1 MTKTIK
7 KGFTIIELL
16 IVIVVIGILAAIVV
30 VTYQGVQNKANKT
43 AAEQN
48 AREVANKA
56 TAFNASAARFPKTLD
71 ELTKATSNIGDASA
85 KTYPEAK
92 LSEKVSA
99 LVKTTGPTAS
109 DKTAL
114 LYQVCKKGTGVN
126 EDFVGAQVI
135 FWNHETNKAAEGN
148 EIIKAGETSGT
159 GVTCD
164 AAPQN

>member
-1 MTKTIK
+1 MIKTIK

-56 TAFNASAARFPKTLD
+56 TAFNASASRFPKTLK
-71 ELTKATSNIGDASA
+71 ELKEAKDDTKA
-85 KTYPEAK
+85 YPEAK
-92 LSEKVSA
+92 LSEKVTA
-99 LVKTTGPTAS
+99 LVKKTGPTAS
-109 DKTAL
+109 DKTAVQ
-114 LYQVCKKGTGVN
+114 YQVCKKGTGTD
-126 EDFVGAQVI
+126 EDYVGAKVV
-135 FWNHETNKAAEGN
+135 FWNYETNKVAQGD
-148 EIIKAGETSGT
+148 EIVKAGETSGT

-164 AAPQN
+164 PAPEN

>member
-56 TAFNASAARFPKTLD
+56 TAFNASASRFPKTLD
-71 ELTKATSNIGDASA
+71 ELKKATSDIGKSTEKA
-85 KTYPEAK
+85 YPEAK

-109 DKTAL
+109 DKTAVQ
-114 LYQVCKKGTGVN
+114 YQVCKKGTGTDV
-126 EDFVGAQVI
+126 DYVGAKVV
-135 FWNHETNKAAEGN
+135 FWNYEQNRVAQGD
-148 EIIKAGETSGT
+148 EIVKAGETSGT
-159 GVTCD
+159 GVNCVE
-164 AAPQN
+164 APEN

>member
-56 TAFNASAARFPKTLD
+56 TAFNASAARFPKTLE
-71 ELTKATSNIGDASA
+71 ELSKATSNIGDPTEKA
-85 KTYPEAK
+85 YPEAK

-99 LVKTTGPTAS
+99 LVKATGPTAS

-114 LYQVCKKGTGVN
+114 QYQVCKKGTGPN
-126 EDFVGAQVI
+126 EDFVGAQI
-135 FWNHETNKAAEGN
+135 MFWNYETNAVSTGN
-148 EIIKAGETSGT
+148 EVIKAGETSGT
-159 GVTCD
+159 GVTC
-164 AAPQN
+164 APAPAS